1 MQKMDV
7 SQLPALSIGEK
18 VARYPIIQGGM
29 GVRISGPKLAAAV
42 ANAGGVGIISSVG
55 LGLNELQSA
64 DGAPSGTNLGD
75 RYREA
80 AGSALVDAIQTAR
93 QLSPTGVIGV
103 NTMVADRHH
112 EALVQTM
119 ATQPI
124 DLIIAGAGLPLHLP
138 RLVQQSPQIALVPIV
153 SSVRAARVIC
163 RKWSQQHQRL
173 PDGFIV
179 EDPRSAGGHLGAKPE
194 EVEDAAVSVEQVVP
208 QLVDYIRDELPATI
222 PVIAAGGIWDRAD
235 IDRMLALGASGVQ
248 MGTRFITTD
257 ECDAHER
264 YKNYHVQACAADVT
278 LVPSPV
284 GLPGRALRNPFI
296 DNVLAN
302 GPQVRTRCVNCLV
315 RCKYRDQRETYCIL
329 HALNRA
335 ANGDVEHG
343 LIFAGSN
350 AGRSDRI
357 RPVADLMAE
366 LVTDTGLA
374 CS

>member
-1 MQKMDV
+1 MPNAV
-7 SQLPALSIGEK
+7 AAQLPTLQIGEK
-18 VARYPIIQGGM
+18 VAQYPIIQGGM

-55 LGLNELQSA
+55 LGLNVLQSGHPAVA
-64 DGAPSGTNLGD
+64 DKRPSD
-75 RYREA
+75 RYGEA
-80 AGSALVDAIQTAR
+80 SRLALIDAIQQAR
-93 QLSPTGVIGV
+93 TLSPTGIIGV
-103 NTMVADRHH
+103 NTMVADRYH
-112 EALVQTM
+112 ETLVQ
-119 ATQPI
+119 AIAEQPI
-124 DLIIAGAGLPLHLP
+124 DLIIAGAGLPLNLP

-179 EDPRSAGGHLGAKPE
+179 ENPRSAGGHLGAKLE
-194 EVEDAAVSVEQVVP
+194 EIDDAAVLVEQVVP
-208 QLVDYIRDELPATI
+208 ELVAYIRDELQATI

-235 IDRMLALGASGVQ
+235 IDRALALGASGVQ
-248 MGTRFITTD
+248 LGTRFITTD
-257 ECDAHER
+257 ECDAHDR
-264 YKNYHVQACAADVT
+264 YKQYHLQAAATDVM

-296 DNVLAN
+296 EKVLA
-302 GPQVRTRCVNCLV
+302 GEPQAKTQCMNCLV

-335 ANGDVEHG
+335 AQGDVDNG

-350 AGRSDRI
+350 AGRSDRL

-366 LVTDTGLA
+366 LVTDCPTLA
-374 CS
+374 

>member
-1 MQKMDV
+1 MPNITAPP
-7 SQLPALSIGEK
+7 LPPLQIGHK
-18 VARYPIIQGGM
+18 VAPYAIIQGGM

-55 LGLNELQSA
+55 LGLQRLQSENL
-64 DGAPSGTNLGD
+64 APAGQSLRD
-75 RYREA
+75 RYRAASREA
-80 AGSALVDAIQTAR
+80 LIDAIQQAR
-93 QLSPTGVIGV
+93 ALSPHGLIGV

-112 EALVQTM
+112 EALM
-119 ATQPI
+119 RAIATQPI
-124 DLIIAGAGLPLHLP
+124 DLIIAGAGLPLNLP
-138 RLVQQSPQIALVPIV
+138 RLLEQSPHIALVPIV
-153 SSVRAARVIC
+153 SSVRAARLIC

-179 EDPRSAGGHLGAKPE
+179 ENPRSAGGHLGAKR
-194 EVEDAAVSVEQVVP
+194 EDIDNAAVSVEQVVP
-208 QLVDYIRDELPATI
+208 QLVRYIREELSEPI

-235 IDRMLALGASGVQ
+235 IDQMLALGASGVQ

-257 ECDAHER
+257 ECDAHDR
-264 YKNYHVQACAADVT
+264 YKTFHLQAHPDDVT

-296 DNVLAN
+296 DHVLAQ
-302 GPQVRTRCVNCLV
+302 GAPVKTQCVDCLV
-315 RCKYRDQRETYCIL
+315 RCQYRDHRQTYCIL

-335 ANGDVEHG
+335 ADGDVENG

-350 AGRSDRI
+350 AGRSDRL

-366 LVTDTGLA
+366 LVASAPAHD
-374 CS
+374 S